1 MHAFLFAYFCP
12 YPIPSNHVTLLC
24 LFFFNLP
31 NLKFLGQK
39 WRTMRPILSPSFTSS
54 KMRSIFKLISECVEN
69 FNDYYLKKNQDIVE
83 VEMKDSFTRFA
94 NDVIATTAFGVKIDS
109 LKEQNNEF
117 YTMGKEVTDFSSF
130 LKWMKLFGF
139 MLFPKLFSVSL
150 N

>member
-1 MHAFLFAYFCP
+1 
-12 YPIPSNHVTLLC
+12 
-24 LFFFNLP
+24 
-31 NLKFLGQK
+31 
-39 WRTMRPILSPSFTSS
+39 
-54 KMRSIFKLISECVEN
+54 MRSIFKLISECVEN

-130 LKWMKLFGF
+130 LKRMKLFGF